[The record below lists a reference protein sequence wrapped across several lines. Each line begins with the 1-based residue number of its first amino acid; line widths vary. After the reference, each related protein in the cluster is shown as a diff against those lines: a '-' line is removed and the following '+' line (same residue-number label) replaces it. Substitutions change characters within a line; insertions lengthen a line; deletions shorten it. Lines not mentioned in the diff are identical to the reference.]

1 MLNYFISITFGH
13 HYLIS
18 YKYNFRSTMEI
29 RTLTRAEEEIM
40 RILWQLKKAFVK
52 DILAEMPEPKPAYN
66 TVSTIIRILE
76 KKKVVGY
83 TAYGKTHEY
92 YPLITEEEYKRFEM
106 KQLMTNYFDNSLPNL
121 VSFFVK
127 DNDLKTKDLD
137 EIMKLINDHK
147 NE

>member
-1 MLNYFISITFGH
+1 
-13 HYLIS
+13 
-18 YKYNFRSTMEI
+18 MEI

-76 KKKVVGY
+76 KKEVVGY
-83 TAYGKTHEY
+83 NAYGKTHEY

-106 KQLMTNYFDNSLPNL
+106 QQLMVNYFDNSLPNL

-127 DNDLKTKDLD
+127 ENDLKTKDLD
-137 EIMKLINDHK
+137 EIMKLINQHK
-147 NE
+147 NEQ

>member
-76 KKKVVGY
+76 KKEVVGY

>member
-1 MLNYFISITFGH
+1 
-13 HYLIS
+13 
-18 YKYNFRSTMEI
+18 MEI

-52 DILAEMPEPKPAYN
+52 DMLAEMPEPKPAYN

-76 KKKVVGY
+76 KKEVVGY

-92 YPLITEEEYKRFEM
+92 FPLISEEEYKRHEM
-106 KQLMTNYFDNSLPNL
+106 QQLMVNYFDNSLPNL

-147 NE
+147 NEQ